1 MSNLGT
7 LTLDV
12 NANTGP
18 FTQKLKRAKTETH
31 GFSRAIR
38 GNAGGAMRSMARG
51 MTSLGKAAGRLTL
64 KMGALGAAAA
74 AGLAVFSIKAAA
86 DLESTTVAFRTMLG
100 SAQKADK
107 VVSGLFDFST
117 KTPFEPD
124 EVFAA
129 GRRLLATGTGTGELH
144 GELRTLGDI
153 AAGSNSELADIVDI
167 YSKIKTKGKA
177 SMEELNRLSERGI
190 NINKVLGESLGKTG
204 EEISKMVT
212 QGKIKLPE
220 IQAAFEKLT
229 SEGGMFFDAMS
240 AQSKTLNGLFST
252 LKGNIKKAAAEFG
265 TVLTKTTNL
274 KNVVKEISDA
284 IADVDWKAFGET
296 SSEGFSALLIS
307 MQAIVKGV
315 GFAVAGFENL
325 QAAIVRTQLAGAKL
339 AESTDPTGG
348 YLSGLMP
355 FGMVGSTAS
364 DLVASSEATL
374 KELEAKRAKSRA
386 ALIKLEEAMQK
397 AVDASLAPPPPARK
411 LNIERIEAERVKT
424 LRHDKPM
431 PETPSDARV
440 VGLLDKILAELK
452 NPNIGVQRPS

>member
-18 FTQKLKRAKTETH
+18 FTQKLKRAKTETG
-31 GFSRAIR
+31 GFSRAVKGR
-38 GNAGGAMRSMARG
+38 AGGAMSSFSKSVNRLSS
-51 MTSLGKAAGRLTL
+51 SLGGLITKLGLV
-64 KMGALGAAAA
+64 GGAAT

-107 VVSGLFDFST
+107 VVSGLFDFSK

-220 IQAAFEKLT
+220 IQAAFKKLT
-229 SEGGMFFDAMS
+229 SDGGMFFDAMS
-240 AQSKTLNGLFST
+240 AQSKTLNGLRST
-252 LKGNIKKAAAEFG
+252 LKGNLKAGAAELG
-265 TVLTKTTNL
+265 KSLMHTTNL
-274 KNVVKEISDA
+274 KGVLRAVNASLETF
-284 IADVDWKAFGET
+284 DWESFG
-296 SSEGFSALLIS
+296 
-307 MQAIVKGV
+307 
-315 GFAVAGFENL
+315 
-325 QAAIVRTQLAGAKL
+325 QAAGDAFRVVLAGAQ
-339 AESTDPTGG
+339 ASTIALG
-348 YLSGLMP
+348 
-355 FGMVGSTAS
+355 
-364 DLVASSEATL
+364 ETL
-374 KELEAKRAKSRA
+374 KAKNALQSGFLTFSERMLLGAADLPGMSLLVGQERLDEAEGAISDSFGARRREVEESARRTAILFDQLNSTLEAA
-386 ALIKLEEAMQK
+386 IK
-397 AVDASLAPPPPARK
+397 ASEAPPPA
-411 LNIERIEAERVKT
+411 LIDFEQIEAERVKT

-431 PETPSDARV
+431 PETPSDDRV
-440 VGLLDKILAELK
+440 VTVLDKILAELK
-452 NPNIGVQRPS
+452 NPNIRVARPS

>member
-18 FTQKLKRAKTETH
+18 FTQKLKRAKTETG
-31 GFSRAIR
+31 GFAKAVKGR
-38 GNAGGAMRSMARG
+38 AGGAMSSFSKSVNRLSS
-51 MTSLGKAAGRLTL
+51 SLGGLITKLGLV
-64 KMGALGAAAA
+64 GGAAT

-107 VVSGLFDFST
+107 VVSGLFDFSK

-229 SEGGMFFDAMS
+229 SDGGMFFDAMS
-240 AQSKTLNGLFST
+240 AQSKTLNGLWST
-252 LKGNIKKAAAEFG
+252 LKGNLKLGAAEIG
-265 TVLTKTTNL
+265 KSLVHATNFKGIL
-274 KNVVKEISDA
+274 RAVNAELETF
-284 IADVDWKAFGET
+284 DWEAFGQAAGDAFRVILVGT
-296 SSEGFSALLIS
+296 QSAIIGLGALLKAKNQVQSGLLTLVEGFLLN
-307 MQAIVKGV
+307 QADSPGSPTR
-315 GFAVAGFENL
+315 ESDM
-325 QAAIVRTQLAGAKL
+325 AAIRDTFAAKRGEVETKGRKTEALFAQLN
-339 AESTDPTGG
+339 ST
-348 YLSGLMP
+348 
-355 FGMVGSTAS
+355 
-364 DLVASSEATL
+364 
-374 KELEAKRAKSRA
+374 LEAA
-386 ALIKLEEAMQK
+386 IK
-397 AVDASLAPPPPARK
+397 ASEAPPPA
-411 LNIERIEAERVKT
+411 LIDFEQIEAERVKT

-431 PETPSDARV
+431 PETPSDDRV
-440 VGLLDKILAELK
+440 VTVLDKILAELK

>member
-18 FTQKLKRAKTETH
+18 FTQKLKRAKTETG
-31 GFSRAIR
+31 GFAKAVKGR
-38 GNAGGAMRSMARG
+38 AGGAMSSFSKSVNRLSS
-51 MTSLGKAAGRLTL
+51 SLGGLITKLGLV
-64 KMGALGAAAA
+64 GGAAT

-107 VVSGLFDFST
+107 VVSGLFDFSK

-229 SEGGMFFDAMS
+229 SDGGMFFDAMS
-240 AQSKTLNGLFST
+240 AQSKTLNGLWST
-252 LKGNIKKAAAEFG
+252 LKGNLKLGAAEIG
-265 TVLTKTTNL
+265 KSLVHATNFKGIL
-274 KNVVKEISDA
+274 RAVNAELETF
-284 IADVDWKAFGET
+284 DWEAFGQAAGDAFRVILVGT
-296 SSEGFSALLIS
+296 QSAIIGLGALLKAKNQVQSGLLTLVEGFLLN
-307 MQAIVKGV
+307 QADSPGSPTR
-315 GFAVAGFENL
+315 ESDM
-325 QAAIVRTQLAGAKL
+325 AAIRDTFAAKRGEVESKGRRTEALFAQLN
-339 AESTDPTGG
+339 ST
-348 YLSGLMP
+348 
-355 FGMVGSTAS
+355 
-364 DLVASSEATL
+364 
-374 KELEAKRAKSRA
+374 LEAA
-386 ALIKLEEAMQK
+386 IK
-397 AVDASLAPPPPARK
+397 ASEAPPPA
-411 LNIERIEAERVKT
+411 LIDFEQIEAERVKT

-431 PETPSDARV
+431 PETPSDDRV
-440 VGLLDKILAELK
+440 VTVLDKILAELK

>member
-18 FTQKLKRAKTETH
+18 FTQKLKRAKTETG
-31 GFSRAIR
+31 GFAKAVKGR
-38 GNAGGAMRSMARG
+38 AGGAMSSFSKSVNRLSS
-51 MTSLGKAAGRLTL
+51 SLGGLITKLGLV
-64 KMGALGAAAA
+64 GGAAT

-107 VVSGLFDFST
+107 VVSGLFDFSK

-229 SEGGMFFDAMS
+229 SDGGMFFDAMS
-240 AQSKTLNGLFST
+240 AQSKTLNGLWST
-252 LKGNIKKAAAEFG
+252 LKGNFKAGAAEIG
-265 TVLTKTTNL
+265 KSLVHATNFKGIL
-274 KNVVKEISDA
+274 RAVNAELETF
-284 IADVDWKAFGET
+284 DWEAFGQAAGDAFRVILVGT
-296 SSEGFSALLIS
+296 QSAIIALGALLK
-307 MQAIVKGV
+307 AKN
-315 GFAVAGFENL
+315 AL
-325 QAAIVRTQLAGAKL
+325 QSGILTLAKEG
-339 AESTDPTGG
+339 S
-348 YLSGLMP
+348 S
-355 FGMVGSTAS
+355 MVGSGGQLELK
-364 DLVASSEATL
+364 DEARQRQDAIDQTFDAKIREVESKGRRTEAL
-374 KELEAKRAKSRA
+374 FAQLNSTLEAA
-386 ALIKLEEAMQK
+386 IK
-397 AVDASLAPPPPARK
+397 ASEAPPPA
-411 LNIERIEAERVKT
+411 LIDFEQIEAERVRT

-431 PETPSDARV
+431 PETPNDDRV
-440 VGLLDKILAELK
+440 VTVLDKILAELK
-452 NPNIGVQRPS
+452 NPNIRVMRAS